1 MRHYHVGEVIV
12 VDKLDGKNIPV
23 SVLTDWDLVIE
34 IIALDVDV
42 DQISVGYIMSA
53 VLITIGEDY
62 SPSDTLNV
70 VQQHGVRRQPEVDSN
85 GVLPVLIDMEIILK
99 ILCQDLDKMLAL
111 INTERNIQKCLRS

>member
-1 MRHYHVGEVIV
+1 LD
-12 VDKLDGKNIPV
+12 VDV
-23 SVLTDWDLVIE
+23 
-34 IIALDVDV
+34 DVDV

-99 ILCQDLDKMLAL
+99 ILCQDLGKMLAL